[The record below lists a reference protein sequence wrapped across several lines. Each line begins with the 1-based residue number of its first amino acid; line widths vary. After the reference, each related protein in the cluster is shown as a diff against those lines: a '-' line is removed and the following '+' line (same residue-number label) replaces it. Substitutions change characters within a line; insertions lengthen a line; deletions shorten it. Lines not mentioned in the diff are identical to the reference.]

1 MVVIIPTYECG
12 TLKHSITRS
21 LAATKVGNKLFP
33 PETSHYAKSVHR
45 TLVSVGVLDA
55 NTHYPDTSRVDRHL
69 VSKIGIISV
78 PKQRELVNMLFWWE
92 EEIQRFK
99 VLENEKMRLEQGLK
113 NSDESG
119 GEGAKEEVAARLK
132 ELELLRS
139 VVPSQRR
146 ADGSVDVAVGER
158 HGDDDNSAR
167 PPTYVP

>member
-1 MVVIIPTYECG
+1 M
-12 TLKHSITRS
+12 
-21 LAATKVGNKLFP
+21 
-33 PETSHYAKSVHR
+33 HR

-55 NTHYPDTSRVDRHL
+55 STHYPDTARIDRHL

-99 VLENEKMRLEQGLK
+99 VLDDEKMRLQQGL
-113 NSDESG
+113 DGPVELG
-119 GEGAKEEVAARLK
+119 GEGQRGEVVARLK
-132 ELELLRS
+132 ELELLRL

-158 HGDDDNSAR
+158 HGADGDVGR